1 MPRHDIDREASDVD
15 RTDPQRAVASLQ
27 GIAAAWLLVLAL
39 GVVAILPSALS
50 VAEHSA
56 IRTARAA
63 SLELSALAQR
73 VPRVLTHRPSLSRG
87 SGTGTAFAAAASR
100 LDPGAL

>member
-63 SLELSALAQR
+63 SLELAALAQR
-73 VPRVLTHRPSLSRG
+73 VPQALTHRARLSRG
-87 SGTGTAFAAAASR
+87 SGAGTALAATALR
-100 LDPGAL
+100 LDRGLL